1 MSNKS
6 LHIVFLSAEYPLWA
20 SGGVGTFI
28 QTLGRSLASA
38 GHRVT
43 VVGPGLKAAEEH
55 IEDQGVQLYRLKKNP
70 LPGPN
75 FLYNAWAINKKI
87 KSLSKVQ
94 EVDIIESAELGL
106 AFLGNSHKA
115 KKVIRLH
122 GGHHFFAE
130 AERRGINWRK
140 GLLEKRSFAKA
151 DAFIAGTQYVQSHT
165 GKYLSYQT
173 AKMDLIPY
181 PLQTDIALPDVVIDK
196 NLVLFAGTVCEK
208 KGVRELIQAFAI
220 LAPKYPQLRLELY
233 GRDWFY
239 PDGRSYIE
247 QIQQELP
254 SDHFQRVH
262 FKGAVSRD
270 KLDMQYAKAAVCVFP
285 SHMETQGLVSLEAM
299 LLEKPVIF
307 SKYGPG
313 PETIDHEQDGLL
325 ADVYDPADIAS
336 KIEWVLNNPNEAEA
350 MGKRARKKVKSKFDL
365 EKVREQNV
373 AFYRS
378 LIQ

>member
-1 MSNKS
+1 MSNKP

-28 QTLGRSLASA
+28 QTLGRSLVSG

-43 VVGPGLKAAEEH
+43 VVGPGLKATEEH
-55 IEDQGVQLYRLKKNP
+55 LVDQGVQLYRLKKNP

-87 KSLSKVQ
+87 KSLSKKQ
-94 EVDIIESAELGL
+94 EVDIIESPELGL
-106 AFLGNSHKA
+106 ALLSNSHKA

-140 GLLEKRSFAKA
+140 GILEKRSFAKA

-173 AKMDLIPY
+173 AKMGLIPY
-181 PLQTDIALPDVVIDK
+181 PLQTDIALPDIAVDK

-220 LAPKYPQLRLELY
+220 LAPNYPELRLELY

-262 FKGAVSRD
+262 FRGAVSRD
-270 KLDMQYAKAAVCVFP
+270 ELDVQYAKAAVCVFP

-336 KIEWVLNNPNEAEA
+336 KIEWVLNNPDAA
-350 MGKRARKKVKSKFDL
+350 GTMGKRARKKVKSKFDL